1 MKWVAAVTAALFLTG
16 CARTV
21 QQAEAVVEPAV
32 SDGSRIEIPPDS
44 PKLKQI
50 RVAPVEIRE
59 LPLNEFLA
67 PAEIEVNPNRV
78 AKVLLPAPGR
88 VSEVL
93 VRFGDAVEKDQTLLR
108 IESPEAEAAAS
119 NYLHEEQDVAQARAT
134 LLKARADLERVR
146 VLYEGDAI
154 ARKELVAAETE
165 VAHAEAALKQA
176 EAAMQQAAARLELLG
191 LKPGSVRQKIA
202 VRAPLSGK
210 ITEMTVVA
218 GEYRSDLAEPLM
230 TIADLSTVWVSAD
243 VPESSIRFV
252 KVGEQFDVTLAAFP
266 GEVLKSRVARIADTV
281 DPQTRTIEV
290 WAELKNPDGRLRP
303 AMFGQVR
310 HVEDYRKVAAIPVS
324 APIEAQGRTVVYR
337 EVRPG
342 VFEEVQVR
350 LGQRSGEW
358 IPVEEGLS
366 PGDRIVVDGVM
377 LLRGVAPKR

>member
-1 MKWVAAVTAALFLTG
+1 MKGVWIAAALILTG
-16 CARTV
+16 CGKTI
-21 QQAEAVVEPAV
+21 QQAEAVVEPVAT
-32 SDGSRIEIPPDS
+32 SSGRIEIPPDS

-50 RVAPVEIRE
+50 RVATVEIRD

-67 PAEIEVNPNRV
+67 PADIEVNPNRV

-88 VSEVL
+88 VAEVL
-93 VRFGDAVEKDQTLLR
+93 VRFGDAVEKDQTLLL

-134 LLKARADLERVR
+134 VLKARADLERVR
-146 VLYEGDAI
+146 MLYEGDAI
-154 ARKELVAAETE
+154 ARKEVVAAETE
-165 VAHAEAALKQA
+165 LAHAEASLKQA
-176 EAAMQQAAARLELLG
+176 EAAMQQAAARLALLG
-191 LKPGSVRQKIA
+191 LKPGSVRQRIA

-266 GEVLKSRVARIADTV
+266 GEVLKSRVARIADSV

-303 AMFGQVR
+303 SMFGQVR

-337 EVRPG
+337 EVSAG
-342 VFEEVQVR
+342 VFEEVQVK

-377 LLRGVAPKR
+377 LLRGAAPKR